1 MGTGIH
7 PVESPRAHERDLCG
21 VRSKIPCSG
30 RFMVRL
36 NVLPPR
42 IVSHMSGV
50 RDVWSEPKEDL
61 PVDPVAAVRDCL
73 REVLDPEI
81 PISLVDLGLIYDI
94 RWSPAR
100 VTVDVSY
107 TATACP
113 CMEFI
118 REDIRD
124 RLEREPWISSVD
136 IMDVWDPPWSRE
148 RISPEGRMKLLELGV
163 GS

>member
-1 MGTGIH
+1 
-7 PVESPRAHERDLCG
+7 
-21 VRSKIPCSG
+21 
-30 RFMVRL
+30 MVRL

-42 IVSHMSGV
+42 IVSHMSGG
-50 RDVWSEPKEDL
+50 RDVWSEPRRDPPED
-61 PVDPVAAVRDCL
+61 PEAAVRECL
-73 REVLDPEI
+73 TEVLDPEI

-94 RWSPAR
+94 RWAPER

-124 RLEREPWISSVD
+124 RLEREPWIRGVE
-136 IMDVWDPPWSRE
+136 ILDVWDPPWSRE
-148 RISPEGRMKLLELGV
+148 RITPEGRLKLLELGV
-163 GS
+163 GA

>member
-1 MGTGIH
+1 
-7 PVESPRAHERDLCG
+7 
-21 VRSKIPCSG
+21 
-30 RFMVRL
+30 MVRL
-36 NVLPPR
+36 TVLPPT
-42 IVSHMSGV
+42 IVSHMSGG

-61 PVDPVAAVRDCL
+61 PADPVAGVRDCL
-73 REVLDPEI
+73 KEVLDPEI

-94 RWSPAR
+94 RWSSDQLI
-100 VTVDVSY
+100 VDVSY

-124 RLEREPWISSVD
+124 RLEREPWIPSVV
-136 IMDVWDPPWSRE
+136 IVDVWDPPWSRE